1 MTRTT
6 AQPQPRPVQ
15 ELRPAALG
23 VQERPGRHGSRGLA
37 FLREFLKN
45 PNRTAAIAPSS
56 PRLAERMLSG
66 LDLAPM
72 RSIVEYGP
80 GTGVFTRAVLERL
93 PDGWLSGCTDRPGL
107 DGRAF
112 VAVEFNPELARFVK
126 ESFPTVCVEN
136 ESAERVEAICARHG
150 IAPGELDLII
160 SGLGWVGFEPG
171 LCTRMLEAT
180 HRMLRPGAEFRTFG
194 YHLGLVMP
202 HAGHFRREIKRLFS
216 TVHTTKSVWANLPPA
231 FVYVCRK

>member
-6 AQPQPRPVQ
+6 AQPTSPPVI
-15 ELRPAALG
+15 EPKTALG
-23 VQERPGRHGSRGLA
+23 AGVGDHDPRGLA

-45 PNRTAAIAPSS
+45 PTRTAAIAPSS
-56 PRLAERMLSG
+56 TRLAERMVSG
-66 LDLAPM
+66 LDLASM

-93 PDGWLSGCTDRPGL
+93 PEGWLGQCADRPGVNK
-107 DGRAF
+107 RAF
-112 VAVEFNPELARFVK
+112 VAIEYNPELARVVQ
-126 ESFPTVCVEN
+126 ERFPTVCVEN

-150 IAPGELDLII
+150 VAPGELDLVV
-160 SGLGWVGFEPG
+160 SGLGWVSFEPG

-202 HAGHFRREIKRLFS
+202 HAGHFRREIKRIFS
-216 TVHTTKSVWANLPPA
+216 SVHTTPAVWANLPPA

>member
-6 AQPQPRPVQ
+6 AQPTSPPVV
-15 ELRPAALG
+15 EPKTAPVAG
-23 VQERPGRHGSRGLA
+23 VGDHDSRGLA

-45 PNRTAAIAPSS
+45 PTRTAAIAPSS
-56 PRLAERMLSG
+56 ARLAERMVSG
-66 LDLAPM
+66 LDLASM

-93 PDGWLSGCTDRPGL
+93 PEGWLGQCADRPGA
-107 DGRAF
+107 DKRAF
-112 VAVEFNPELARFVK
+112 VAIEYNPDLARVVQ
-126 ESFPTVCVEN
+126 ERFPTVCVEN

-150 IAPGELDLII
+150 VAPGELDLVV
-160 SGLGWVGFEPG
+160 SGLGWVSFEPG

-202 HAGHFRREIKRLFS
+202 HAGHFRREIKRIFS
-216 TVHTTKSVWANLPPA
+216 SVYTTPAVWANLPPA